1 MNEKWIGFEGFVAQ
15 AIALS
20 SDVENYH
27 PHKCGSSY
35 EVLSMMSFE
44 NIHKTVFTKEIV
56 AQAIALSSDVEVY
69 HPHKCGSSYEVLSMM
84 SFENIHKIYYMKSSY
99 RFLLFDNL

>member
-1 MNEKWIGFEGFVAQ
+1 M
-15 AIALS
+15 ALS
-20 SDVENYH
+20 SDVENYP

-35 EVLSMMSFE
+35 EELTMMSFE
-44 NIHKTVFTKEIV
+44 NIHKKVFTKEIV

-84 SFENIHKIYYMKSSY
+84 SFENIHKMYYMKSSY
-99 RFLLFDNL
+99 MFLLFDNL

>member
-1 MNEKWIGFEGFVAQ
+1 MAQ

-20 SDVENYH
+20 SDVENYP

-35 EVLSMMSFE
+35 EVLSMMSFV
-44 NIHKTVFTKEIV
+44 NIHKKVFTKEIV

-69 HPHKCGSSYEVLSMM
+69 HSHKCGSNYEVLSMM
-84 SFENIHKIYYMKSSY
+84 SFENIHNIYHINNSYMY
-99 RFLLFDNL
+99 L

>member
-1 MNEKWIGFEGFVAQ
+1 MQFESINKEWIGFEGFVAQ

-20 SDVENYH
+20 SDVENYP

-44 NIHKTVFTKEIV
+44 NIHR
-56 AQAIALSSDVEVY
+56 
-69 HPHKCGSSYEVLSMM
+69 
-84 SFENIHKIYYMKSSY
+84 IYYIINY
-99 RFLLFDNL
+99 YWYLLSENL